1 MSDREIVI
9 PIDEYRTLCAVEGRL
24 LALAGY
30 MQEHTVISKTDV
42 LNIIGVEQSEDE
54 DGEQD
59 GY

>member
-30 MQEHTVISKTDV
+30 MQSHLTISKEDV
-42 LNIIGVEQSEDE
+42 LNIIGVEQPEAE
-54 DGEQD
+54 
-59 GY
+59 